1 MFCPHCGKEIESNS
15 KFCPHCGKSP
25 AGNTSET
32 TSVPAQTNSSG
43 SVTVSN
49 LKDNSNIIQKE
60 SKGCFTILEH
70 QNDLSVKPTTSFLA
84 YYMNQM
90 NVRKRQVLCE
100 LNGNSIRM
108 QAGAMQWMSG
118 NIEMNSDVK
127 SVGSFL
133 GKVVK
138 GAITGESAVKPVY
151 HGSGMVMLEPTY
163 RYLLIEDVG
172 TWGAGMVLDDGL
184 FLACDTSL
192 TESISKRNNLSSAI
206 LGGEGL
212 FNLCLSGKGF
222 CVLESPVPREEL
234 IEFNLNNGCVKIDG
248 NMAIAWSSSLS
259 FTVEKAANSLIG
271 SGLSGEGFVN
281 VYRGTGK
288 ILMAPTMPGTVH
300 DSQTKGPE
308 QTEAT
313 SSQGIISSVTSSLF
327 DL

>member
-1 MFCPHCGKEIESNS
+1 MFCSHCGKEIDSNT
-15 KFCPHCGKSP
+15 KFCPFCGKSS
-25 AGNTSET
+25 TE
-32 TSVPAQTNSSG
+32 TSVHSQQITNG
-43 SVTVSN
+43 TVTVSN
-49 LKDNSNIIQKE
+49 LKDNSNIIKKE
-60 SKGCFTILEH
+60 SQGCFTIYEH
-70 QNDLSVKPTTSFLA
+70 QNDLSVTPSTSFLS

-90 NVRKRQVLCE
+90 NIKKRQVLCE

-127 SVGSFL
+127 SVGSFI

-138 GAITGESAVKPVY
+138 GAVTGESAVKPVY
-151 HGSGMVMLEPTY
+151 QGTGMVMLEPTY
-163 RYLLIEDVG
+163 RHLLIENVEN
-172 TWGAGMVLDDGL
+172 WGSGMVLDDGL

-192 TESISKRNNLSSAI
+192 KESISKRNNFSSAL

-234 IEFNLNNGCVKIDG
+234 IEFKLDNSCVKIDG
-248 NMAIAWSSSLS
+248 NMAIAWSSSLT

-288 ILMAPTMPGTVH
+288 ILMAPTLPGTVH
-300 DSQTKGPE
+300 DYKTKGPE

-313 SSQGIISSVTSSLF
+313 SSQGIVSSVASSLF